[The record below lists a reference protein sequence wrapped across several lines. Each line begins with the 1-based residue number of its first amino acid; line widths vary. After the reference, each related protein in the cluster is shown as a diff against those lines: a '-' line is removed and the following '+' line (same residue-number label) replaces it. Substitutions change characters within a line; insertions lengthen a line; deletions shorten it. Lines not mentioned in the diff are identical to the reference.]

1 MSKKKFDALPDDVQQ
16 AILDSAEKVI
26 PLGVKI
32 TTEIDYRI
40 IGKLVRENKVLF
52 NVVDKEA
59 FKKASQ
65 GVTEKYSQIVGLDI
79 IEKIKAVE

>member
-1 MSKKKFDALPDDVQQ
+1 MSKKRFDALPGDVQQ

-32 TTEIDYRI
+32 TTEIDYRV

-59 FKKASQ
+59 FKKASK
-65 GVTEKYSQIVGLDI
+65 GVTEKYSKIVGLDI
-79 IEKIKAVE
+79 IEQIKAVK